1 MADAHNDAQRDVSL
15 ALIATA
21 SRETHS
27 SPKRPV
33 EVTPAVD
40 HHQEEGVQPGCATV
54 EPMSWRADELKGRLA
69 AALEELR
76 QLSGALER
84 SRDIGAAIG
93 ILMVTHRVT
102 RETAFKMLCLVSSH
116 QNRKVHVVAG
126 DVVTT
131 GDLPL

>member
-1 MADAHNDAQRDVSL
+1 M
-15 ALIATA
+15 T
-21 SRETHS
+21 
-27 SPKRPV
+27 
-33 EVTPAVD
+33 
-40 HHQEEGVQPGCATV
+40 
-54 EPMSWRADELKGRLA
+54 WRADELKGRLA